1 MPGCATG
8 DEAYTIAIL
17 LREAFGNRRPKP
29 KIQIFST
36 DIDDRAIATARPGRY
51 QLPIAGM
58 SPERLERWFKLHG
71 NEAVIAPEIREMCI
85 FSPHSIIKD
94 PPFSKLDLISC
105 RNLLIYIDPMM
116 QGRIMRSFHY
126 ALKPGGRLFLGSSES
141 VTRTAKLSS
150 ATDKKYR
157 IFKRRE
163 TDSTVLPDLLMRSTA
178 GDATPIPAAPA
189 TGFGDRIDKNAR
201 RAMEKY
207 YPPHNVVDVNQ
218 QIVSFLRRGDGPI
231 P

>member
-1 MPGCATG
+1 
-8 DEAYTIAIL
+8 
-17 LREAFGNRRPKP
+17 
-29 KIQIFST
+29 
-36 DIDDRAIATARPGRY
+36 
-51 QLPIAGM
+51 
-58 SPERLERWFKLHG
+58 
-71 NEAVIAPEIREMCI
+71 
-85 FSPHSIIKD
+85 
-94 PPFSKLDLISC
+94 
-105 RNLLIYIDPMM
+105 
-116 QGRIMRSFHY
+116 MRSFHY